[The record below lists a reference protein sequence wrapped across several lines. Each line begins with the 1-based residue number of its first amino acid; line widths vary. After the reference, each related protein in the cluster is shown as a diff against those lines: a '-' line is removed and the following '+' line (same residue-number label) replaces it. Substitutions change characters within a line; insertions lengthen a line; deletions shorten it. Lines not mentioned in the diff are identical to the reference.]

1 MEKPSRASTVNRI
14 TFPVD
19 AGTRAL
25 WGRLLNLTY
34 DDFLGVHPAEPYLRV
49 LAEADA
55 ADHNA
60 IRNLLYAYR
69 SGQL

>member
-1 MEKPSRASTVNRI
+1 MTEKRASTVNRVS
-14 TFPVD
+14 FPVD

-25 WGRLLNLTY
+25 WRRLDDAY
-34 DDFLGVHPAEPYLRV
+34 DGEGWVLAEVLRI

>member
-1 MEKPSRASTVNRI
+1 MSKAERQSTVNRI

-25 WGRLLNLTY
+25 WERLNDLII
-34 DDFLGVHPAEPYLRV
+34 PYEGWHLPEVIAV

-60 IRNLLYAYR
+60 IRNLLYAFR